1 MDDAEIGA
9 CVRRLITAWLDWH
22 TGVDRRERAAE
33 LVDRVEGYRIVDG
46 GQIDRDGTWEITD
59 AETGELLARGTGLK
73 SFDEAWQDS
82 WAHVDS
88 IGDRA
93 HQDAEEPGGDFGL
106 PPGLASA
113 IRDWVVDQPDEARQV
128 LSQM

>member
-73 SFDEAWQDS
+73 SFDEAWLFKVASS
-82 WAHVDS
+82 WSAPEILCNVPS
-88 IGDRA
+88 N
-93 HQDAEEPGGDFGL
+93 FGRT
-106 PPGLASA
+106 PPKYNTS
-113 IRDWVVDQPDEARQV
+113 ETC
-128 LSQM
+128 S